1 MKLQGEGVCEGEFMK
16 YMSYVM
22 FIQADGGF
30 YHNNSFLKNQGVF
43 VAFLLFAY
51 MHHLV

>member
-1 MKLQGEGVCEGEFMK
+1 MKSQGEGGREGEFME

-30 YHNNSFLKNQGVF
+30 YHNNSFLTNQGVF
-43 VAFLLFAY
+43 VAFILFAY
-51 MHHLV
+51 MYHLV

>member
-1 MKLQGEGVCEGEFMK
+1 MKLQGEGGCEGELVK

-30 YHNNSFLKNQGVF
+30 YHNNRFLKNQAVF
-43 VAFLLFAY
+43 VARLLFAY
-51 MHHLV
+51 MYHLV